1 MSLADALAQERRAR
15 LAAERLLEL
24 KQKELFA
31 ANEQLSRHALK
42 LSDEIVEQREEV
54 ETVRHV
60 AEELRD
66 EKQQVL
72 QDLETAHHEV
82 DIAQRRLW
90 HSVETIIDGFA
101 VFDASDRMV
110 VANPAYLSIFDGI
123 ECVAPGVTYGEIL
136 RILVEEGIVD
146 TDGLGDD
153 EWCAMMAARWA
164 DPEKK
169 PLVIKFW
176 NEQFVKLVDRRS
188 ENGDT
193 VSLALDIT
201 DTIRRETELKEALMR
216 AESANRAKSA
226 FLAKMSHELRTPM
239 NGVVGMADLLIETE
253 LDEEQKLFVETIRNS
268 GESLLNLINDV
279 LDFSKMEAAKLVL
292 HEEEFDLERMVSDVL
307 MLFHPAVASKDV
319 SLVIDY
325 DMFLPTMFISDPGR
339 MRQVLTNLVGNA
351 VKFTETGH
359 VLVRVVGLPDGDSD
373 RFRIH
378 VSVEDTGPGIPEEMR
393 EHIFGEFNQV
403 EDEKNRKF
411 EGTGLGLAISR
422 QLVTLMGGEIW
433 VDSELGKGSAFGFH
447 VPMAAAQGTRFE
459 LGSLPDWLGRIHM
472 VCQPGIGTE
481 ILGSQL
487 RTLGAEVLEF
497 TETEF
502 AANADLRPDDVVIV
516 DNERSDATGA
526 RVCQALRD
534 AGRTVPVVIMQNL
547 QDQGNVSEGENVIAL
562 NKPVTRRRLIDAL
575 SGLAEPTRK
584 PDADSA
590 PGADIPA
597 PAIPAA
603 PGAQPAP
610 PCRKMR
616 ILAAEDNKTNRL
628 VFSKLVKSLNIE
640 LEFAENGREAVEKWQ
655 AMRPD
660 LVFMDISMPEM
671 DGKEATGKIREAE
684 AESGLPRT
692 PIVALTAHALSGD
705 DEEFLAAGLDHY
717 LTKPLKKPAIFE
729 QIRNAAP
736 DEAEPVFEP
745 ESMAAAE

>member
-42 LSDEIVEQREEV
+42 LSDEIVEKREEV

-101 VFDASDRMV
+101 VFDADDRMV
-110 VANPAYLSIFDGI
+110 VANPAYLSIFDGM
-123 ECVAPGVTYGEIL
+123 ECVAPGITYGEIL
-136 RILVEEGIVD
+136 RILVKEGIVD
-146 TDGLGDD
+146 TDGQRDD

-164 DPEKK
+164 DPDKK

-201 DTIRRETELKEALMR
+201 DTIRRENELKEALLQ

-268 GESLLNLINDV
+268 GESLLSLINDV

-292 HEEEFDLERMVSDVL
+292 HEEEFDLERTISDVL
-307 MLFHPAVASKDV
+307 MLFHPAVAEKDV

-325 DMFLPTMFISDPGR
+325 DMFLPTTFVGDPGR
-339 MRQVLTNLVGNA
+339 VRQILTNLVGNA
-351 VKFTETGH
+351 VKFTEAGH

-433 VDSELGKGSAFGFH
+433 VDSEVGKGSAFGFH
-447 VPMAAAQGTRFE
+447 VPMAAAQGSRFE
-459 LGSLPDWLGRIHM
+459 LGHLPDWIGRVHM
-472 VCQPGIGTE
+472 VRQPGIAAE
-481 ILGSQL
+481 ILAAQL
-487 RTLGAEVLEF
+487 RTLGAEVLET
-497 TETEF
+497 TETAF
-502 AANADLRPDDVVIV
+502 AEGKDLLPGDVVIV

-526 RVCQALRD
+526 RVCAKLRN
-534 AGRTVPVVIMQNL
+534 AGHMTPIVIMQNL
-547 QDQGNVSEGENVIAL
+547 QEPGKMADAEHIIAL
-562 NKPVTRRRLIDAL
+562 NKPVTRRRLIEAL
-575 SGLAEPTRK
+575 SVLPELADTDAAASPPSLAK
-584 PDADSA
+584 PAQGSLEKSVN
-590 PGADIPA
+590 P
-597 PAIPAA
+597 PAA
-603 PGAQPAP
+603 QP
-610 PCRKMR
+610 RKMR

-628 VFSKLVKSLNIE
+628 VFSKLVKTLNID

-655 AMRPD
+655 ELRPD

-684 AESGLPRT
+684 SAGSLPRT

-717 LTKPLKKPAIFE
+717 LTKPLKKAAIFE

-736 DEAEPVFEP
+736 DEAEPVFGP
-745 ESMAAAE
+745 ESVAAAE